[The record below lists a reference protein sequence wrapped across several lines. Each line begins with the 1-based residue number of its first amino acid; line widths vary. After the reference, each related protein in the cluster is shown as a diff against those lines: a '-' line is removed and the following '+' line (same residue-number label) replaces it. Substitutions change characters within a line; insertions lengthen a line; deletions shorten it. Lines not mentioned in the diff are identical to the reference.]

1 MFFWP
6 WGWFPQ
12 PHHLPGQVNIH
23 SLRHRKWPSRNSWF
37 MLIYLL
43 KIVIF
48 NSHVSLPEDIRD
60 AKRLSGFL
68 LFLLATTGS
77 GLGAGHPLLK
87 TGEVSVNQRQIT
99 ATPSSVSLYHQKC
112 GSSSNRFTGRY
123 PPFQRQ
129 KASQLAS
136 SGKGRSQLLAVRV
149 VDIPPAWALQQGD
162 FLGLFHLEICCR
174 LALREIDICGL
185 GLKRKK

>member
-1 MFFWP
+1 
-6 WGWFPQ
+6 
-12 PHHLPGQVNIH
+12 
-23 SLRHRKWPSRNSWF
+23 

-60 AKRLSGFL
+60 AKRLSGFF

-129 KASQLAS
+129 KASQLDRAAKDVASCLLSEWLTSHPLELCSKEIFWAS
-136 SGKGRSQLLAVRV
+136 SIWKYAAAWRCGK
-149 VDIPPAWALQQGD
+149 
-162 FLGLFHLEICCR
+162 
-174 LALREIDICGL
+174 
-185 GLKRKK
+185 